1 VKCTDI
7 LRLAPPYIT
16 GELEP
21 ELYADFDAHLKTCR
35 ACMEQVHAQSR
46 LDARLRDA
54 VLAQE
59 TNVTEVDRRVRELI
73 AAGEEASPVSKT
85 RSSLRRRAARL
96 VGVAAALVLLAA
108 GYSILVSAPVSRVY
122 AEAAKDHQIEIVEQQ
137 PRPWLTDPAQ
147 IGSLAEQQGIAPDAV
162 TRLASGNY
170 RLVQGRLCFLGYR
183 IFLHL
188 VFSNGG
194 REFSV
199 YLRQRDGMHLPG
211 PVRGTVNGRP
221 LCATDVNRKHIA
233 SIETDQLIAVA
244 VSDESSDAG
253 LNFAHFAAS
262 VL

>member
-1 VKCTDI
+1 MKCTDI

-35 ACMEQVHAQSR
+35 ACMEEVHARSR

-73 AAGEEASPVSKT
+73 AAGEEACPVSKT
-85 RSSLRRRAARL
+85 RSSLSRTAIL

-108 GYSILVSAPVSRVY
+108 SYSILVSAPVSRVY